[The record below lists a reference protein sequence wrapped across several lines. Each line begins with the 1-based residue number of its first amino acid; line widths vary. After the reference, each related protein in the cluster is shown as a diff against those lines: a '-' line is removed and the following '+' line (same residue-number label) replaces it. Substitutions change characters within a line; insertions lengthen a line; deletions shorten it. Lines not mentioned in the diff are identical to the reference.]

1 MARYR
6 RLIVWFRRDL
16 RVHDHAALAHACQ
29 DADEVIPV
37 FILDPTQLAHDEV
50 GSGRVKF
57 LLECLAD
64 LDRSLIA
71 RGSYLTLLRG
81 RAEEVLPRF
90 VHCVSAQGVYY
101 SLDIERWSGQV
112 RDRALAQRFAREG
125 IVFRGFLNY
134 YLQLEG
140 EYDRERW
147 HAEWMRFS
155 KQPLYE
161 PPARVPTPENVS
173 CSSVPSFGYIPTLRD
188 LGLPPSTQRLPLGG
202 ESAARARLQ
211 TFLETR
217 IATYLRCISSPSLA
231 EEDGTSHLS
240 PYLKFGCL
248 SVRTCVQ
255 AARQRYLAAP
265 PAVRRNLQAWASRLQ
280 WRDHFIQK
288 FALYPEAEFVNLYRP
303 FDALRRYED
312 ADPKLLAAWQEGRT
326 GFPLVDASMRALRE
340 TGWLNFRMRAML
352 ATFLTLNLMIHWRH
366 GAEWFMKHLVD
377 GDTCIDHWQWQMQA
391 GITQPSRPF
400 LRAYNPLKQ
409 CYDHDAEAR
418 FIHKYVPELR
428 ALPAPLVF
436 EPHRLTPLEQSWY
449 GVHPGRDYPLPI
461 VDAEATRKAAIEA
474 LMPIREQL
482 AQAEREGRLD
492 EYRNRMPGVTPWL
505 TASKTSEPTNA
516 LALGE
521 LEEEA

>member
-1 MARYR
+1 MPRYR
-6 RLIVWFRRDL
+6 RLVVWFRRDL
-16 RVHDHAALAHACQ
+16 RVHDHAALVHACQ
-29 DADEVIPV
+29 DAGEVIPV
-37 FILDPTQLAHDEV
+37 FVLDPTQFAHDEV
-50 GSGRVKF
+50 GSGRVQF

-81 RAEEVLPRF
+81 RAEDVLPRF
-90 VHCVSAQGVYY
+90 VQCVGAQGVYY

-125 IVFRGFLNY
+125 VIFRGFLNY

-140 EYDRERW
+140 EYDRARW
-147 HAEWMRFS
+147 QAAWTRFS
-155 KQPLYE
+155 KQPLYD
-161 PPARVPTPENVS
+161 PPAHIPTPENVR
-173 CSSVPSFGYIPTLRD
+173 CASVPSFDYIPTLRD
-188 LGLPPSTQRLPLGG
+188 LGLPPHGQRLPPGG
-202 ESAARARLQ
+202 ESAARARLAY
-211 TFLETR
+211 FLGER
-217 IATYLRCISSPSLA
+217 IAAYRRCISSPSLA
-231 EEDGTSHLS
+231 EDDGTSHLS

-255 AARQRYLAAP
+255 AARKRYLGAS
-265 PAVRRNLQAWASRLQ
+265 PAVQKSLQAWVSRLQ
-280 WRDHFIQK
+280 WRDHLIQK
-288 FALYPEAEFVNLYRP
+288 FALYPEAEFVNVYYP

-312 ADPKLLAAWQEGRT
+312 ADPRLLAAWQEGRT
-326 GFPLVDASMRALRE
+326 GFPLIDASMRALRE

-400 LRAYNPLKQ
+400 VRAYNPLKQ
-409 CYDHDAEAR
+409 CHDHDAEAR

-428 ALPAPLVF
+428 ALPAPLAF

-449 GVHPGRDYPLPI
+449 GIRVGRDYPMPI

-482 AQAEREGRLD
+482 AQAEREGRL
-492 EYRNRMPGVTPWL
+492 EAFRNRVPGVAPWL
-505 TASKTSEPTNA
+505 NTAPDAKA
-516 LALGE
+516 ALGA
-521 LEEEA
+521 EEGDEEQ